1 MSARRMP
8 WVEKYRP
15 KRIEDVAGNPEAK
28 RKFIAW
34 LNSWVR
40 GKPTKK
46 AALLYGPPGC
56 GKTSIVHAAAREYG
70 LELIEANASDV
81 RTSEALKAKV
91 FRAAT
96 EHSLFGRGRIILLD
110 EIDGIS
116 PREDRGGL
124 ETVIEL
130 IKVSKHPVVLT
141 ANNPWDPRLRSL
153 RDLCEMIEF
162 KKLGKRDIMR
172 VLANI
177 CRLEGIECSREVLS
191 AIADRAKGDLRAAIN
206 DLQSIAE
213 GRKKVT
219 LKDLE
224 ILGYRAEQAD
234 MFTIVR
240 RILTARNPLQAK
252 VVLAYP
258 SLDYEMLM
266 QWLNENIPSQYSPS
280 LVAIADAYDAL
291 SRADV
296 FLGRIKRRQKWALLP
311 YALELMT
318 VGVASAREKP
328 PFKFVKYSFPQRIKL
343 MAATKN
349 RRDALKRVAMLVGK
363 AAHISRRRALL
374 EVIPYIKL
382 IYEVNPKLGAR
393 LLKSMRISE
402 TLFKEAFPSLK
413 RKRVSYARA

>member
-1 MSARRMP
+1 MSARRIP

-15 KRIEDVAGNPEAK
+15 KRVEDVVGNPDAK
-28 RKFIAW
+28 KKFIAW

-46 AALLYGPPGC
+46 AALLYGPPGT
-56 GKTSIVHAAAREYG
+56 GKTSLVHAAAHEYG

-81 RTSEALKAKV
+81 RTSEALKARV

-96 EHSLFGRGRIILLD
+96 EQVLFSERGRIILLD

-124 ETVIEL
+124 QTVLEL
-130 IKVSKHPVVLT
+130 INVSKHPVVLT

-153 RDLCEMIEF
+153 RELCVMIEF
-162 KKLGKRDIMR
+162 KKLGKRDIIKA
-172 VLANI
+172 LAEI
-177 CRLEGIECSREVLS
+177 CRREGIECSREVLS
-191 AIADRAKGDLRAAIN
+191 AIVDHSKGDLRAAIN

-213 GRKKVT
+213 GRKRIT

-240 RILTARNPLQAK
+240 RILTARNPLQARL
-252 VVLAYP
+252 VLSYP

-266 QWLNENIPSQYSPS
+266 QWLNENIPYQYSPS

-291 SRADV
+291 SKADV
-296 FLGRIKRRQKWALLP
+296 FLGRAKRRQKWTLLS

-343 MAATKN
+343 LSATKKTREARN
-349 RRDALKRVAMLVGK
+349 RVASLIGK
-363 AAHISRRRALL
+363 AVHVSRRTALL
-374 EVIPYIKL
+374 EVLPYIRL
-382 IYEVNPKLGAR
+382 IYAVNPQLGAR
-393 LLKSMRISE
+393 ILRSMDISE
-402 TLFKEAFPSLK
+402 SLFREAFPDL
-413 RKRVSYARA
+413 RKPSRRA